1 MRMVRLEKFNE
12 LKRLRDQRGMTLIE
26 IMIVMA
32 ILAGLIGVLGTTAMN
47 QYRKSQIE
55 QTKIAMREI
64 AKQLEAYNLACN
76 SYPTTEQGLMA
87 LVEDP
92 GSDVCPNW
100 GPDPYLKKSQLKDRW
115 GNDFIY
121 ESDGTRFTLMS
132 HGADKRPGGTGVNKD
147 ITLDE

>member
-64 AKQLEAYNLACN
+64 AKQLEAYHLSCN

-100 GPDPYLKKSQLKDRW
+100 GPEPYLKRNQLKDRW
-115 GNDFIY
+115 GNDFVY

-132 HGADKRPGGTGVNKD
+132 YGGDKRPGGTGVNKD